1 MSRTKVMEIWNFTVL
16 NVEKRSKP
24 QKKKLPLK
32 IKETEDSSDPNVQIV
47 EPKPQ
52 NLEKRVRMS

>member
-32 IKETEDSSDPNVQIV
+32 IKEIEDSSDPNVQIV

>member
-52 NLEKRVRMS
+52 NLGKRVRMS

>member
-52 NLEKRVRMS
+52 NLEKRIRTS